1 MTTFNT
7 NTTSSTTQITSSLR
21 RFAHWGWSYV
31 IEIRTRRAQAA
42 SLSRLK
48 ERDLRDI
55 GLIENDIS
63 TANHMPLEADAAS
76 ALRCARLDRSGNW

>member
-1 MTTFNT
+1 M
-7 NTTSSTTQITSSLR
+7 
-21 RFAHWGWSYV
+21 
-31 IEIRTRRAQAA
+31 EIRARRVQAA

-55 GLIENDIS
+55 GLINNDIT

-76 ALRCARLDRSGNW
+76 ALRRARLDRSRNW

>member
-7 NTTSSTTQITSSLR
+7 NTTSSTTKIIPALR

-31 IEIRTRRAQAA
+31 LEARSRWSQTA

-55 GLIENDIS
+55 GLTENDIS
-63 TANHMPLEADAAS
+63 TVSQLPLEADAAS
-76 ALRCARLDRSGNW
+76 ALRRARLDRSGNW